1 MSYKENGT
9 FCAWPPQSRQHNQP
23 NWQTNKGIVGRHIY
37 LPYLPGCDVLFCMCF
52 QRRDWIAQQFCRQR
66 GWSELNRCVESKKCN
81 MSPAAI
87 LWPRLKTVYTTNRA
101 RSTFY
106 HQAKHVCVSE
116 CVYPWGGKLQRETR
130 GQSQSFVPKSKAPW
144 YKNGTKAVSSRE
156 KSEYN
161 YLGITLLFPK
171 LN

>member
-1 MSYKENGT
+1 MSNKENGT

-23 NWQTNKGIVGRHIY
+23 NWQTNKGIVGRHNY
-37 LPYLPGCDVLFCMCF
+37 LPYLPGCDVLFCTCF

-106 HQAKHVCVSE
+106 HQAKHVCVCLNASILE
-116 CVYPWGGKLQRETR
+116 VENYNVRQGGRVSNLFQRVKHPGIKM
-130 GQSQSFVPKSKAPW
+130 GQKQSHPERSQS
-144 YKNGTKAVSSRE
+144 T
-156 KSEYN
+156 
-161 YLGITLLFPK
+161 IT
-171 LN
+171 